1 MYEFYRNVYQGT
13 AIEEEE
19 FPELLARAKDQLAL
33 YRRSYRIE
41 ANHQEEMMA
50 LCAMAEVIGYFE
62 AAQNGEGGL
71 RYASVGTV
79 SISGKG
85 IYSAIDINPTAQA
98 KQIYKA
104 AERYLRIY
112 RGCGGSA

>member
-1 MYEFYRNVYQGT
+1 MYEFYRNVYRGT

-19 FPELLARAKDQLAL
+19 FPELLARARDQLAV
-33 YRRSYRIE
+33 YHRSYRIE
-41 ANHQEEMMA
+41 ADQQGENMA
-50 LCAMAEVIGYFE
+50 LCAMAEVIGYFD

-85 IYSAIDINPTAQA
+85 IYSAIDINPEAQA
-98 KQIYKA
+98 KQIYRA
-104 AERYLRIY
+104 AERYLKIY
-112 RGCGGSA
+112 RGCGTV